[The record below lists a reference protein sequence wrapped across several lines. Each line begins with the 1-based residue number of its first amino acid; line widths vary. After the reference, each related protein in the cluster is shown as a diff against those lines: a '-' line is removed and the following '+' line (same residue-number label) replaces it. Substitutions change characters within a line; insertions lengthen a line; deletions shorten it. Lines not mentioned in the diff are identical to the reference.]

1 MATRKK
7 TTNFEDSL
15 NELEQIVEAL
25 ETGGLS
31 LDESLKAF
39 EKGVRITKDCQQA
52 LDKAEQKV
60 SVLTRDSNGEIS
72 AAPLDE
78 ADDQ

>member
-60 SVLTRDSNGEIS
+60 SVLTRDSNGDIS
-72 AAPLDE
+72 AASLDE
-78 ADDQ
+78 ADEQ